1 MARSKA
7 WKALERTAAKE
18 LRGKRIW
25 RASYGEKNTDVDV
38 PDFPSFKVDTKRYKR
53 FQTFSLYETVKKK
66 YCKSAKDNA
75 ILILRQWNKK
85 TKLVVVDI
93 NFFAKLLDF
102 VREKESQDRF
112 N

>member
-1 MARSKA
+1 MRSKA

-18 LRGKRIW
+18 LQGKRVI
-25 RASYGEKNTDVDV
+25 RSDYGEKNTDVAI

-53 FQTFSLYETVKKK
+53 FQTFSLYEIVKKK
-66 YCKSAKDNA
+66 YCKSAKDNP
-75 ILILRQWNKK
+75 ILILRQWNKQ

-93 NFFAKLLDF
+93 ELFAKLLDF
-102 VREKESQDRF
+102 VREKEGQEIF